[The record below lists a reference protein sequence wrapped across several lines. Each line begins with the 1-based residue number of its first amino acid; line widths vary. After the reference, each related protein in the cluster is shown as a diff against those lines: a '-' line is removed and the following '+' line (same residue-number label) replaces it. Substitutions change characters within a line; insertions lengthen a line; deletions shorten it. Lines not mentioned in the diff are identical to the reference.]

1 MIYFFV
7 DWKKKAYFSG
17 YVNDK
22 KSLPY
27 DAQNFAYILKL
38 LIRWV
43 SSFWAG
49 TRYKPKGDTHAAE
62 RAHFL
67 KEIGLELHYN
77 PYLKSFSLIFF
88 VILRLF
94 LICDYAFYH
103 TKTEIFIPVKNNHPV
118 ITVTNCPSCIIVAI
132 STNDIVL
139 ECLAI
144 DFKWKI

>member
-1 MIYFFV
+1 MIRQAFLRLARFPPLY
-7 DWKKKAYFSG
+7 KPCT
-17 YVNDK
+17 
-22 KSLPY
+22 LE
-27 DAQNFAYILKL
+27 L
-38 LIRWV
+38 LIRCHPV
-43 SSFWAG
+43 GQELSLNLTQA
-49 TRYKPKGDTHAAE
+49 TRSATRE
-62 RAHFL
+62 HFL
-67 KEIGLELHYN
+67 KGIVLQLHYN
-77 PYLKSFSLIFF
+77 PYLKSFSLISLFF
-88 VILRLF
+88 YPLFFFPFIPRLL